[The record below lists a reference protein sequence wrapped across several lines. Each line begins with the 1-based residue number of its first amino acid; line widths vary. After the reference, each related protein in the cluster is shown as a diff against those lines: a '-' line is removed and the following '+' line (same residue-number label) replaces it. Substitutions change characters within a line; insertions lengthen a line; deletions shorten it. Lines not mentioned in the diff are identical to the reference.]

1 MSNTILEIVKV
12 RPDLIEAIQPSFSE
26 LEETDHADGKYRL
39 RKYSKVRV
47 THLNGGNPFTINDCQ
62 VGEFTQSEKYN
73 KHQGGMARSFEE
85 IEEEVLQSEGMKK
98 ICLTFK
104 QANNLIDGQEIEIHQ
119 MRVATLSD
127 GSAQTSPEGTHQDGF
142 DYIAMVG
149 VDRQNMLGG
158 ELMVYEDRDAQP
170 FLTYALK
177 SGEMVMLN
185 DRKLWHNATPVQAMN
200 RVGQGFG
207 DWFVLCAR
215 TS

>member
-1 MSNTILEIVKV
+1 MKLLQLYQLGEEVG
-12 RPDLIEAIQPSFSE
+12 DLKESFNN
-26 LEETDHADGKYRL
+26 LPHTNHKDGKYRL
-39 RKYSKVRV
+39 RRYSVVEVR
-47 THLNGGNPFTINDCQ
+47 TTFWNAKREAEINHLPHRD
-62 VGEFTQSEKYN
+62 FTQSEELN
-73 KHQGGMARSFEE
+73 KHQGGMARDFEE

-104 QANNLIDGQEIEIHQ
+104 QANDLIDGQEIEIHQ

-149 VDRQNMLGG
+149 IDRQNMLGG

-207 DWFVLCAR
+207 DWFILCAR
-215 TS
+215 TP